1 MKLNC
6 YIIRLKTLWRCAYE
20 LWRNEFPIVSQ
31 SSGLQSIYM
40 YLCICS
46 IYIYINL
53 RHRTWTKELLRAV
66 GFSTLLLCSVHV
78 FSVFL

>member
-46 IYIYINL
+46 IYIYIYKSQTQNL
-53 RHRTWTKELLRAV
+53 D
-66 GFSTLLLCSVHV
+66 
-78 FSVFL
+78 